1 MSENGASQVGGTEKG
16 QTVIVV
22 QGQSSALGI
31 CSIICS
37 VISIFFIA
45 LLFAPLGI
53 LLGIIAVA
61 KKQTALGVISIIIAV
76 VFIVANAF
84 EIYSGNLPPL
94 PAPGNL
100 RATPSLLHLR

>member
-1 MSENGASQVGGTEKG
+1 MSENGASQAGGTEKG

-53 LLGIIAVA
+53 LLGIIAVT
-61 KKQTALGVISIIIAV
+61 KKQTAFGIVGIIIAV
-76 VFIVANAF
+76 V
-84 EIYSGNLPPL
+84 
-94 PAPGNL
+94 
-100 RATPSLLHLR
+100 SLLMSPSFHLLLIGIGMH

>member
-1 MSENGASQVGGTEKG
+1 MTPRIRKGEICMSENGASQVGGTEKG

-61 KKQTALGVISIIIAV
+61 KEQTALGVISIIIAV
-76 VFIVANAF
+76 V
-84 EIYSGNLPPL
+84 
-94 PAPGNL
+94 
-100 RATPSLLHLR
+100 SLLMSPSFQLLLLGMGIRMGMR

>member
-1 MSENGASQVGGTEKG
+1 MTPRIRKGEICISENGASQVGGTEKG

-53 LLGIIAVA
+53 LLGIIAVV
-61 KKQTALGVISIIIAV
+61 KKQTVLGIIGIIIAV
-76 VFIVANAF
+76 GR
-84 EIYSGNLPPL
+84 EIG
-94 PAPGNL
+94 
-100 RATPSLLHLR
+100 RASCRERV

>member
-37 VISIFFIA
+37 VISIFF
-45 LLFAPLGI
+45 G
-53 LLGIIAVA
+53 
-61 KKQTALGVISIIIAV
+61 S
-76 VFIVANAF
+76 
-84 EIYSGNLPPL
+84 
-94 PAPGNL
+94 
-100 RATPSLLHLR
+100 SL

>member
-1 MSENGASQVGGTEKG
+1 MSENGAKREGGQEKG
-16 QTVIVV
+16 GAVV

-61 KKQTALGVISIIIAV
+61 KKQTALGVIGIIIAV
-76 VFIVANAF
+76 I
-84 EIYSGNLPPL
+84 
-94 PAPGNL
+94 
-100 RATPSLLHLR
+100 SLLMSPSFQLLLVGMGMR

>member
-1 MSENGASQVGGTEKG
+1 MIPRIRKGEIRMSENGASQAEGAEKG

-22 QGQSSALGI
+22 QGQSSAIGI

-76 VFIVANAF
+76 V
-84 EIYSGNLPPL
+84 
-94 PAPGNL
+94 
-100 RATPSLLHLR
+100 SLLMSPSFQLLLLGMGIRMGMR